1 MNQRQEQLLK
11 FVVESHISRAEP
23 VGSKLLAD
31 EGDLEVSGATIRNE
45 MRELEEQGF
54 LTHPHTSSGR
64 IPTEAGYKYYVEN
77 IMLSVVLSKKIRSEM
92 EELSQPSFALDGLR
106 CGKVKTEKELMAQI
120 KRVGKFIAEWTDSA
134 VVVAFGP
141 DNIYYTGISN
151 LFSQPEFQDYDRVV
165 QFSNIFDQCE
175 DRIEYLFALIKN
187 NQTKILVGGQNPLGA
202 ACSLVGTRVRNGGL
216 FVLLGPVRMDYA
228 RNASV
233 AEFVSQ
239 LFE

>member
-1 MNQRQEQLLK
+1 MNERQEQLLK
-11 FVVESHISRAEP
+11 FIVESHINLAEP
-23 VGSKLLAD
+23 IGSKLLAD

-45 MRELEEQGF
+45 MRELEEQGY

-77 IMLSVVLSKKIRSEM
+77 IMLSVVLSKKVKSEM
-92 EELSQPSFALDGLR
+92 EELAQ
-106 CGKVKTEKELMAQI
+106 TEKELAAQI

-134 VVVAFGP
+134 VVVAFSP

-187 NQTKILVGGQNPLGA
+187 NQIKILVGGQNPLGA

-233 AEFVSQ
+233 AEFVSE